1 MTVAPKEIDHIK
13 MLADKI
19 NQAIEAE
26 GERRLTHI
34 LCALIRAMLQRLFNA
49 SEKEREAVETVLPRL
64 ITFMQAGGTPEQANK
79 MLREIDAETRRAQ
92 MQLVSKPD

>member
-34 LCALIRAMLQRLFNA
+34 LCALIRAMLQRFIQCL
-49 SEKEREAVETVLPRL
+49 
-64 ITFMQAGGTPEQANK
+64 
-79 MLREIDAETRRAQ
+79 
-92 MQLVSKPD
+92 